1 MGIVG
6 LVMDALTERQKQC
19 LDIIADH
26 QEEKGY
32 SPSIRQI
39 ADAMGG
45 IGTNAVF
52 GHLMALE
59 TKGYIEREAGLAR
72 AIRILARA

>member
-1 MGIVG
+1 MT
-6 LVMDALTERQKQC
+6 ALTDRQKEC
-19 LDIIADH
+19 LDFIAEH
-26 QEEKGY
+26 QDDKGY

-39 ADAMGG
+39 ADHMGG

-59 TKGYIEREAGLAR
+59 SKGYIEREAGLAR

>member
-1 MGIVG
+1 
-6 LVMDALTERQKQC
+6 
-19 LDIIADH
+19 
-26 QEEKGY
+26 
-32 SPSIRQI
+32 
-39 ADAMGG
+39 MGG

-59 TKGYIEREAGLAR
+59 AKGYIEREAGLAR

>member
-1 MGIVG
+1 MT
-6 LVMDALTERQKQC
+6 ALTDRQKEC
-19 LDIIADH
+19 LDYIIEF
-26 QEEKGY
+26 QEKRGY

-39 ADAMGG
+39 ADEMGG

-59 TKGYIEREAGLAR
+59 SKGYIEREAGLAR

>member
-1 MGIVG
+1 MNT
-6 LVMDALTERQKQC
+6 LTDRQKQC
-19 LDIIADH
+19 LDFIADH
-26 QEEKGY
+26 QDEKGY

-39 ADAMGG
+39 ADFMGG
-45 IGTNAVF
+45 IGTNAVH

-59 TKGYIEREAGLAR
+59 AKGYIEREAGLAR

>member
-1 MGIVG
+1 M
-6 LVMDALTERQKQC
+6 ATLTNRQKEC
-19 LDIIADH
+19 LDFIIEH
-26 QEEKGY
+26 QEDNGY

-59 TKGYIEREAGLAR
+59 NKGYIERVAGLAR

>member
-1 MGIVG
+1 
-6 LVMDALTERQKQC
+6 
-19 LDIIADH
+19 
-26 QEEKGY
+26 
-32 SPSIRQI
+32 
-39 ADAMGG
+39 MGG